1 MTYNHDWHKEMM
13 KIGCKSVFDSLM
25 LVMYLMGIEQHFG
38 SCELQ
43 IMHNN
48 SDQLHSLTISLRE
61 KAKEDHAGIIHP
73 SIIHHTLIRMS
84 HRTVR
89 RG

>member
-1 MTYNHDWHKEMM
+1 M